1 MTATDENFLA
11 RWARRKA
18 EIAKAEEREQQA
30 ARQPEASPIE
40 ASKTEAPAAEVKDE
54 AFDLA
59 SLPSLDQIT
68 ADTDIRP
75 FMNAVVPADLR
86 NAALRRMWEL
96 DTAIRDYVSPATEY
110 AWNWNEGGNA
120 PGYAPLEAG
129 FRAAEA
135 AARMFSAPQMDN
147 TLVESSVELVNSQ
160 ASLEQAPVEPV
171 PPEDV
176 SATSA
181 KVHVETVRLSTQ
193 NDTIPVFSEN
203 ALHDALPAN
212 QSPGATPTDQLLPAP
227 VKTAARHGRATPK

>member
-18 EIAKAEEREQQA
+18 EVAKAEGREQPPSA
-30 ARQPEASPIE
+30 PPEAGKVE
-40 ASKTEAPAAEVKDE
+40 GAAAEIKDE

-75 FMNAVVPADLR
+75 FMNALVPADLR

-120 PGYAPLEAG
+120 PGYAPLESG

-135 AARMFSAPQMDN
+135 AARMFSSPQGDN
-147 TLVESSVELVNSQ
+147 TLVESPAQLVNSQ
-160 ASLEQAPVEPV
+160 ASPEEPPVESLLD
-171 PPEDV
+171 EDV

-193 NDTIPVFSEN
+193 NDTIPVVSEN
-203 ALHDALPAN
+203 ALHDASPAN
-212 QSPGATPTDQLLPAP
+212 LTPGATPTGQLLPAP

>member
-1 MTATDENFLA
+1 
-11 RWARRKA
+11 
-18 EIAKAEEREQQA
+18 
-30 ARQPEASPIE
+30 
-40 ASKTEAPAAEVKDE
+40 
-54 AFDLA
+54 
-59 SLPSLDQIT
+59 
-68 ADTDIRP
+68 
-75 FMNAVVPADLR
+75 MNALVPADLR

-147 TLVESSVELVNSQ
+147 TLVESSVELDNSQ
-160 ASLEQAPVEPV
+160 ASLEQARWNPVLLKMFCNV
-171 PPEDV
+171 CK
-176 SATSA
+176 SSRRNSSSINSKTIQFRYL
-181 KVHVETVRLSTQ
+181 VRTRC
-193 NDTIPVFSEN
+193 TTPC
-203 ALHDALPAN
+203 LPN

>member
-18 EIAKAEEREQQA
+18 EIAKAEEREQKA
-30 ARQPEASPIE
+30 ARSPEAPNPES
-40 ASKTEAPAAEVKDE
+40 AAADSKDE
-54 AFDLA
+54 IFDLA

-68 ADTDIRP
+68 AETDIRP
-75 FMNAVVPADLR
+75 FMNALVPADLR

-110 AWNWNEGGNA
+110 AWNWNEVGNA

-135 AARMFSAPQMDN
+135 AARMFSSPQGDN
-147 TLVESSVELVNSQ
+147 TLVESPVKLVNSQ
-160 ASLEQAPVEPV
+160 ANPQPAAVENGSD
-171 PPEDV
+171 ENI

-203 ALHDALPAN
+203 ALHDASPAN
-212 QSPGATPTDQLLPAP
+212 LSPGATPTDQLQPAP